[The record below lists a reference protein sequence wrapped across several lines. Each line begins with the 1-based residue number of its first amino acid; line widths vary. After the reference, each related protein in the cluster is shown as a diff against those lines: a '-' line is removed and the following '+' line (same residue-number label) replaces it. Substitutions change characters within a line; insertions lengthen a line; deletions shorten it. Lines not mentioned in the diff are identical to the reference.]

1 MAAGAMRAC
10 RRRGAASAAPHLPR
24 LKAGRAHGVRI
35 AAERPGARVAA
46 AAAAAAAAAP
56 GLGRR
61 PSYAAV
67 QARHHRAQ
75 RVGTQQRLRSAR
87 RPRVSIQRGR
97 ALPGCASGLRLQ
109 VAGALG

>member
-1 MAAGAMRAC
+1 MRAC
-10 RRRGAASAAPHLPR
+10 GRRGAAGAAPLLPR

-35 AAERPGARVAA
+35 AAERPGARV
-46 AAAAAAAAAP
+46 AAAAAAP

>member
-35 AAERPGARVAA
+35 AAERPGARV
-46 AAAAAAAAAP
+46 AAAAAAP